1 MFEFIKKN
9 ISTII
14 DGKIRHDPYLVA
26 ESAITLICNDLKYQ
40 DKESDPEYLM
50 LNAKLQSDKRIN
62 KLKKEKKKQDK
73 KAKKKGI
80 DPNAK
85 KKSKQSKFSAKYS
98 DRIKSIKES

>member
-1 MFEFIKKN
+1 MYRTS

-14 DGKIRHDPYLVA
+14 DDKVRHDSLLVA

-62 KLKKEKKKQDK
+62 KMKKDKKKKDQR
-73 KAKKKGI
+73 AKKKGI

-85 KKSKQSKFSAKYS
+85 KKGKQSKFSSKYS
-98 DRIKSIKES
+98 ERIKSIKDS